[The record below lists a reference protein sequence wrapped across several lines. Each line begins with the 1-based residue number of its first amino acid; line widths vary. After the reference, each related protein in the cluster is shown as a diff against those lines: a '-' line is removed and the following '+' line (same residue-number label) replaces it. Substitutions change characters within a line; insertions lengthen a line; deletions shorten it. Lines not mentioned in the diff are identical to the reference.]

1 MHVFVFVKSL
11 SKWNNF
17 FKRCKMKILE
27 EIEFLTCGAA
37 RGRLY
42 NSIV

>member
-1 MHVFVFVKSL
+1 MCVCFIQSSGKL
-11 SKWNNF
+11 NNYL
-17 FKRCKMKILE
+17 RYKMKILE

-42 NSIV
+42 NGVV

>member
-1 MHVFVFVKSL
+1 MCFIQSL
-11 SKWNNF
+11 SKLNNYS
-17 FKRCKMKILE
+17 RYKMKILE

-42 NSIV
+42 DGVV